1 MKKRLF
7 CIFVFLLLITVS
19 LSASGSIE
27 QFINDKDKINYRNNP
42 AIINLLVRI
51 DATEEISSLPKD
63 MEIVGIR
70 PNEWIDI
77 IIPEYRLIDL
87 MKADLDYNVLIWDL
101 NSYMQSFKGEYHT
114 LAEVESILEDIA
126 DNYPTIT
133 SLYSIGSTYED
144 RDIWCLEITD
154 NPGEDEGEP
163 GIFFMG
169 LHHAREW
176 PTIEI
181 CLYIANELTSK
192 YSSDPDITDIVDN
205 CRLWLVACVNPDGY
219 YYCHDQGYDWRKNR
233 HYFPEY
239 GTYGVDL
246 NRNYGGSS
254 NGDAW
259 GSWGSVGEASV
270 YHHPDES
277 LYCGPGPISE
287 LETQAI
293 CNIILNNDICAAIT
307 WHTYGELVLW
317 PWAYAKY
324 EQTPDNSYLQDIG
337 QQIASKITRQSGS
350 GTYTPKQG
358 SLLYPTT
365 GDLTDWTYGFGHYNI
380 GRPIFAY
387 TIEACS
393 TFHPPEGTLDQ
404 IVQENFDGALYLLQE
419 AENIRD
425 TVVPRVIPPQV
436 DEMSI
441 DNDGD
446 YTVSWVEQNPNAE
459 PDYFQLDELT
469 HLSLLTDDVESG
481 GDSWTLDGF
490 SISTSKSHSA
500 SHSFK
505 SRYKHQDVSSM
516 TSVNPIPITDEL
528 NLSFWC
534 WYNIEE
540 DWDYAFVEI
549 SKDGRCYD
557 ILDKYTGT
565 SNGWISK
572 EYTLEEYVNESI
584 FIRFRY
590 TTDPNTMEEGFYV
603 DDISPLAN
611 YSVITTISD
620 SINDNFFEITNRDEG
635 MYYYRVRGYNLE
647 HEWGDFSTLESVHV
661 IKGYNNPPEIPT
673 FNGPTNGKVRKEQA
687 YTVSTVDPEN
697 NDVYFYIDWGDQT
710 NTGWIGPYSSNK
722 EVIANHSWSEKGNY
736 TIKAKAKDIHDAET
750 DWTTLEVTM
759 PKNKT
764 PISSFL
770 TTFFE
775 NHPFLFLLIKLLL
788 KIIN

>member
-7 CIFVFLLLITVS
+7 CIFVFLLLIIVS
-19 LSASGSIE
+19 LSASGNNE
-27 QFINDKDKINYRNNP
+27 QFLNNKGKIEYRNNLT
-42 AIINLLVRI
+42 IINLLVRI
-51 DATEEISSLPKD
+51 DTTKQDNSLPKD

-70 PNEWIDI
+70 PGEWLDV
-77 IIPEYRLIDL
+77 IIPEYRIIDL
-87 MKADLDYNVLIWDL
+87 ETADLDYSVLIWDL

-114 LAEVESILEDIA
+114 LAEMESILEDIA
-126 DNYPTIT
+126 DNYPDIT

-144 RDIWCLEITD
+144 RDILCLEITD

-176 PTIEI
+176 PTLEI

-192 YSSDPDITDIVDN
+192 YSSDPDITDIIDN

-219 YYCHDQGYDWRKNR
+219 YYCHDQGNDWRKNR

-254 NGDAW
+254 NGFAW

-293 CNIILNNDICAAIT
+293 RNIFLNNDICAAIT

-317 PWAYAKY
+317 PWAYSKY

-365 GDLTDWTYGFGHYNI
+365 GDLTDWAYGFGHYNI

-419 AENIRD
+419 AENIRN

-436 DEMSI
+436 DEMST
-441 DNDGD
+441 DDDGD
-446 YTVSWVEQNPNAE
+446 FTVSWEEQNPNAE

-481 GDSWTLDGF
+481 NDSWTLDGF
-490 SISTSKSHSA
+490 FITWESH
-500 SHSFK
+500 K
-505 SRYKHQDVSSM
+505 
-516 TSVNPIPITDEL
+516 
-528 NLSFWC
+528 
-534 WYNIEE
+534 
-540 DWDYAFVEI
+540 
-549 SKDGRCYD
+549 
-557 ILDKYTGT
+557 
-565 SNGWISK
+565 
-572 EYTLEEYVNESI
+572 
-584 FIRFRY
+584 
-590 TTDPNTMEEGFYV
+590 
-603 DDISPLAN
+603 
-611 YSVITTISD
+611 
-620 SINDNFFEITNRDEG
+620 
-635 MYYYRVRGYNLE
+635 
-647 HEWGDFSTLESVHV
+647 
-661 IKGYNNPPEIPT
+661 
-673 FNGPTNGKVRKEQA
+673 
-687 YTVSTVDPEN
+687 
-697 NDVYFYIDWGDQT
+697 
-710 NTGWIGPYSSNK
+710 
-722 EVIANHSWSEKGNY
+722 
-736 TIKAKAKDIHDAET
+736 
-750 DWTTLEVTM
+750 
-759 PKNKT
+759 
-764 PISSFL
+764 
-770 TTFFE
+770 
-775 NHPFLFLLIKLLL
+775 
-788 KIIN
+788 